1 MVAVVFLVLWLAI
14 ASALCGLGGWAA
26 WVVGATLVEAHSMQ
40 SWVAVPATVE
50 RLELLAT
57 GDEETGE
64 DQVVRA
70 SYRYEFDG
78 VSREGTR
85 LGFSGENIGDSF
97 DGWHGKIHA
106 RLAQASASGRA
117 VTVWVNPSRPWE
129 AVVDREPRPV
139 ALGFLSFMAI
149 LCGGLG
155 VGSVRKLFLAQFAG
169 GQERPG
175 AARRSAAGS
184 RTPSR

>member
-1 MVAVVFLVLWLAI
+1 MIAVVFLALWFAI
-14 ASALCGLGGWAA
+14 AAALCSLGGWAA
-26 WVVGATLVEAHSMQ
+26 WVVGTTLVEAHGMQ

-50 RLELLAT
+50 QLELLAT
-57 GDEETGE
+57 GGEETVE

-70 SYRYEFDG
+70 RYRYEFDG

-106 RLAQASASGRA
+106 RLSHPSGSGGA

-139 ALGFLSFMAI
+139 VLGLLSFMAI

-155 VGSVRKLFLAQFAG
+155 VGSLRKLFLAQFAG
-169 GQERPG
+169 SQGRPG
-175 AARRSAAGS
+175 AARRSGAGF